1 MRWSYVTRLSSE
13 LARLDATA
21 QAELVASGE
30 VTSAE
35 LVAAALD
42 RIERVNP
49 EINAVIHQREEP
61 ARRDADAVGEGSF
74 RGVPFLLKDVVAH
87 SAGDPYHCG
96 MRFLRDR
103 QSVARTD
110 TFLVQRFKQAGF
122 VLVGRTNTPELAA
135 SFTTEPL
142 AYGPTRNPWN
152 PEHSPGG
159 SSGGSAAAVAAGL
172 VPVAHGNDMG
182 GSVRVPAA
190 HAGIIGLKGTRARTS
205 LGPDF
210 GELHG
215 PQAHEGILARS
226 VRDVARVLDVV
237 GHPSP
242 GDPYYAPPPLRPYA
256 LETTADPG
264 SARIGF
270 LDADPA
276 GTVAVHPEVQ
286 AAVRDA
292 ARVLERLGHKVEED
306 YPEAL
311 GGSQPHGGQAVFS
324 VAIARHLAYWAK
336 VYGASI
342 GPDDVEPMTWA
353 MAEGGRA
360 VDAVTYVDSVESL
373 YSWSRRLASW
383 WASGFDLLLSPTTA
397 TPAPELGYLAP
408 TVDLQTLGKRQ
419 AAAGVFT
426 SPHNVSGQPAI
437 SLPVAISSAGLPIG
451 VQLVAAYGREDLLLQ
466 VSAQLEDQYRWTER
480 RPAIH
485 A

>member
-1 MRWSYVTRLSSE
+1 VVFVTQLSSE

-21 QAELVASGE
+21 QAQILASGE
-30 VTSAE
+30 VTPTE

-49 EINAVIHQREEP
+49 SINAVIHHRQEA
-61 ARRDADAVGEGSF
+61 ARRDAEVVREGAF
-74 RGVPFLLKDVVAH
+74 RGVPFLLKDVIAH
-87 SAGDPYHCG
+87 SAGDPYHLG

-103 QSVARTD
+103 QSTADND
-110 TFLVQRFKQAGF
+110 TFLVRRFKQAGF

-152 PEHSPGG
+152 PAYSPGG

-190 HAGIIGLKGTRARTS
+190 ATGIIGLKGTRARTS

-226 VRDVARVLDVV
+226 VRDVAGVLDIV

-242 GDPYYAPPPLRPYA
+242 GDPYYAPPPTRPYS
-256 LETTADPG
+256 LEVAADPG
-264 SARIGF
+264 SLHIGF
-270 LDADPA
+270 IDVDPA
-276 GTVAVHPEVQ
+276 GAVQVDAEVQ
-286 AAVRDA
+286 AAVQDA
-292 ARVLERLGHKVEED
+292 ARVLERLGHNIEPN
-306 YPEAL
+306 YPAAL
-311 GGSQPHGGQAVFS
+311 DGRSQSGGAAVFN
-324 VAIARHLAYWAK
+324 VAIARHLAHWAK
-336 VYGASI
+336 VYGTSI
-342 GPDDVEPMTWA
+342 GPDDVEPMTWV
-353 MAEGGRA
+353 MAEAGRA
-360 VDAVTYVDSVESL
+360 VDAIEYVDSVEGL
-373 YSWSRRLASW
+373 YARSRRLASW
-383 WASGFDLLLSPTTA
+383 WATSGFDLLLSPTTA
-397 TPAPELGYLAP
+397 TPAPKLGYLAP
-408 TVDLQTLGKRQ
+408 TVELETLAKRQ
-419 AAAGVFT
+419 AEAGVFT
-426 SPHNVSGQPAI
+426 SPHNISGQPAI
-437 SLPVAISSAGLPIG
+437 SLPVAISSDGLPIG

-466 VSAQLEDQYRWTER
+466 VSAQLEAEYRWNER
-480 RPAIH
+480 QAPIH

>member
-1 MRWSYVTRLSSE
+1 LYVTRLSAE
-13 LARLDATA
+13 LAQLDATA
-21 QAELVASGE
+21 QAELVAKGE
-30 VTSAE
+30 VAPAE

-49 EINAVIHQREEP
+49 QINAVIHHRDEP
-61 ARRDADAVGEGSF
+61 ARRDAGNVGEGAF

-87 SAGDPYHCG
+87 SAGDPYHLG

-103 QSVARTD
+103 QSVAQSD
-110 TFLVQRFKQAGF
+110 TFLVQRFKGAGF
-122 VLVGRTNTPELAA
+122 ILVGRTNTPELAA

-152 PEHSPGG
+152 PDYSPGG

-190 HAGIIGLKGTRARTS
+190 ATGIVGLKGTRARTS

-242 GDPYYAPPPLRPYA
+242 GDPYYAPPPLRSYS

-264 SARIGF
+264 SLRIGF
-270 LDADPA
+270 LAEDPA
-276 GTVAVHPEVQ
+276 GAVDVDAEVQ

-292 ARVLERLGHKVEED
+292 ARALERLGHRVEED
-306 YPEAL
+306 HPEAL
-311 GGSQPHGGQAVFS
+311 GGSQPPGGSVVFNA
-324 VAIARHLAYWAK
+324 AIARHLAHWAK
-336 VYGASI
+336 AYGTSI

-353 MAEGGRA
+353 MAEAGRQ
-360 VDAVTYVDSVESL
+360 VDAIGYVDSVERL
-373 YSWSRRLASW
+373 YAWSRRIASW
-383 WASGFDLLLSPTTA
+383 WAGGFDLLLSPTTA
-397 TPAPELGYLAP
+397 TTAPKLGYLAP
-408 TVDLQTLGKRQ
+408 TVDLETLGRRQ
-419 AAAGVFT
+419 AAVGVFT
-426 SPHNVSGQPAI
+426 SPFNVSGQPAI
-437 SLPVAISSAGLPIG
+437 SLPTAIGSAGLPIG
-451 VQLVAAYGREDLLLQ
+451 VQLVAAYGREDLLLR
-466 VSAQLEDQYRWTER
+466 VAAQLEDEYRWQER
-480 RPAIH
+480 RAPIH